1 MLKKWINRKYKVEEQ
16 NSWNGK
22 LLALLQMEKC
32 FCFEAMRIECETVI
46 LVPFFPLLGSF
57 FFGLLRI
64 SLFIYFPR
72 KITKAISPHL
82 HTWKISKT
90 QNFFPKMVFNRI
102 IMLFKFLYVFICLA
116 RFENFVF
123 GYMFDYIHCQ
133 HSFYRTINAAFELE
147 TLKPHLRY
155 DQKSKCT

>member
-1 MLKKWINRKYKVEEQ
+1 MKWKTIGA
-16 NSWNGK
+16 SSNGK
-22 LLALLQMEKC
+22 MLLFWGDENRMWNSD
-32 FCFEAMRIECETVI
+32 F
-46 LVPFFPLLGSF
+46 GSLFSSSWFF